1 MQKGM
6 SYEDAHVESLRIHNI
21 PNDKNATGKLYTQ
34 EAIKAGDAQWE
45 KDVLSSPKK
54 KNKQ

>member
-1 MQKGM
+1 M